1 MQTVITIEFDD
12 QLRRIK
18 ANTPADA
25 IAELREEYEKAGCG
39 SNADLSTLTVHC
51 VTGIYTYPT
60 WDEFAAQ
67 FKPVRNHIDTNASYG
82 GMMFE
87 TYGDERQF
95 VHAQQPEKVWTVSED
110 YTGDLTWIIPG
121 FYWINSVG
129 HIVTEYPWK
138 KGQTKFLA

>member
-25 IAELREEYEKAGCG
+25 IAELREEYEKAGRE
-39 SNADLSTLTVHC
+39 SDDLSTLTVTC
-51 VTGIYTYPT
+51 VTGVDTYPT
-60 WDEFAAQ
+60 WDEFEAQ
-67 FKPVRNHIDTNASYG
+67 FKPVRNHIDTNASFG
-82 GMMFE
+82 GHMFQ

-121 FYWINSVG
+121 FHWINCLGYV
-129 HIVTEYPWK
+129 ITAYPWRG
-138 KGQTKFLA
+138 GQTEFLG

>member
-12 QLRRIK
+12 QLRRIQ
-18 ANTPADA
+18 ADTPWEA
-25 IAELREEYEKAGCG
+25 IADLRNEYAEQGRE
-39 SNADLSTLTVHC
+39 SDDLSTLTVHC

-67 FKPVRNHIDTNASYG
+67 FKPFRNHIDTNASYG

-110 YTGDLTWIIPG
+110 YTGDLTWIIPS
-121 FYWINSVG
+121 FNWINSTG
-129 HIVTEYPWK
+129 HIVTECPWK
-138 KGQTKFLA
+138 KGQAEFLA